1 MAEACE
7 FSSDRIQACS
17 GYSVQTDLRK
27 RRMKQMGLLNFIE
40 TVLCRQKT
48 GFEKKISLNVKF
60 GVTSFSG
67 RSCMLWKVLYE
78 FESPIPVESC
88 VAGYQQLGLVLHYR
102 DDNLIE
108 MQHTVNGR
116 ALGTEYMAIHES
128 SRLLN
133 LFIQIVEFSYGLPV
147 AMKTVSVSPV
157 TEGSDVG
164 GRRIGIQS
172 TSVGMAIASTV
183 KLPSEVG
190 LTGVNPRFTALIYMF
205 NAARYPTTD
214 EEALR
219 LYFNILEYL
228 ESPTAKR
235 SWPPEAR
242 RLLFARNFV
251 SHGVTLDRD
260 KDEIK
265 LFEQKIGK
273 AIEPFDP
280 QDSDHRRFIVEE
292 RQNAKTFLEARLAL
306 LL

>member
-1 MAEACE
+1 
-7 FSSDRIQACS
+7 
-17 GYSVQTDLRK
+17 
-27 RRMKQMGLLNFIE
+27 
-40 TVLCRQKT
+40 
-48 GFEKKISLNVKF
+48 
-60 GVTSFSG
+60 
-67 RSCMLWKVLYE
+67 MLWKVLYE

-102 DDNLIE
+102 DGNLIE
-108 MQHTVNGR
+108 MQHTVNGG
-116 ALGTEYMAIHES
+116 ALGTEYTAIHDS

-147 AMKTVSVSPV
+147 AMRAVGVSQV
-157 TEGSDVG
+157 TEGSAASG
-164 GRRIGIQS
+164 GRIGFQS
-172 TSVGMAIASTV
+172 ASVGVAIASIV

-190 LTGVNPRFTALIYMF
+190 LTGVNPRFTALLYMF

-228 ESPTAKR
+228 ESSTAKR
-235 SWPPEAR
+235 SWTPVAR
-242 RLLFARNFV
+242 RLMFARNFV
-251 SHGVTLDRD
+251 SHGVTLDQD

-265 LFEQKIGK
+265 LFEQKVGK

-280 QDSDHRRFIVEE
+280 QDSDYRRFIVDE
-292 RQNAKTFLEARLAL
+292 RQSAKTFLEARLAL

>member
-1 MAEACE
+1 
-7 FSSDRIQACS
+7 
-17 GYSVQTDLRK
+17 
-27 RRMKQMGLLNFIE
+27 
-40 TVLCRQKT
+40 
-48 GFEKKISLNVKF
+48 
-60 GVTSFSG
+60 
-67 RSCMLWKVLYE
+67 MLWKVLYE
-78 FESPIPVESC
+78 FESPIPVEIS
-88 VAGYQQLGLVLHYR
+88 VAGYQQLGLTLHYK
-102 DDNLIE
+102 DGNLIE
-108 MQHTVNGR
+108 MQHTLSAGVG
-116 ALGTEYMAIHES
+116 ADESVVVHES
-128 SRLLN
+128 SRQLN
-133 LFIQIVEFSYGLPV
+133 LFIQILEFGYGLPI
-147 AMKTVSVSPV
+147 AFRTVRVSQL
-157 TEGSDVG
+157 TGGSTAG
-164 GRRIGIQS
+164 GSRISFQYA
-172 TSVGMAIASTV
+172 SVGMAIASTV
-183 KLPSEVG
+183 KLPAELG

-280 QDSDHRRFIVEE
+280 QDSDHRRFIVHE
-292 RQNAKTFLEARLAL
+292 RQSAKTFLAARLAL